1 MELINTLP
9 QPLITFTL
17 FIFGLSI
24 GSFANVCIYRLP
36 KKESVVSPVSYCT
49 ACLVPIRPL
58 DNIPII
64 SYLVLRGRCRDC
76 NNNISVIYPVIEIIT
91 ALLLLVGFFKFGLT
105 FDFLVY
111 FVLAPT
117 LVIITVVDIKHQ
129 IIPDVI
135 TLPGLALGLAAGSY
149 SIGYANSFMGFLLGC
164 GLFYL
169 LAILSNGGMGGG
181 DIKYIAAAGAFVGW
195 QKVLLIIFIGAV
207 LGTFVGLFQIG
218 FQKKTRK
225 NIIPF
230 GPLLA
235 LATLITLFHGNLLIK
250 LYMENLWGGLAEIK
264 IFI

>member
-9 QPLITFTL
+9 QPLITVTL

-91 ALLLLVGFFKFGLT
+91 ALLLLAGFFKFGLT

-129 IIPDVI
+129 IIPDII

-225 NIIPF
+225 DIIPF
-230 GPLLA
+230 GPFLSV
-235 LATLITLFHGNLLIK
+235 ATLITLFYGNLLIK
-250 LYMENLWGGLAEIK
+250 LYIDNL
-264 IFI
+264 

>member
-9 QPLITFTL
+9 QPLITVTL

-36 KKESVVSPVSYCT
+36 KKESVVSPASYCT

-91 ALLLLVGFFKFGLT
+91 ALLLLAGFFKFGLT

-129 IIPDVI
+129 IIPDII

-230 GPLLA
+230 GSLLSV
-235 LATLITLFHGNLLIK
+235 ATLITLFYGNLLIK
-250 LYMENLWGGLAEIK
+250 LYLENL
-264 IFI
+264 

>member
-9 QPLITFTL
+9 QPLITVTL

-24 GSFANVCIYRLP
+24 GSFVNVCIYRLP

-76 NNNISVIYPVIEIIT
+76 NNNISVIYPAIEIIT
-91 ALLLLVGFFKFGLT
+91 ALLLLAGFFKFGLT

-149 SIGYANSFMGFLLGC
+149 SIGYANSFMGFSLGC

-230 GPLLA
+230 GPLLSV
-235 LATLITLFHGNLLIK
+235 ATLITLFYGNLLIK
-250 LYMENLWGGLAEIK
+250 LYIDNL
-264 IFI
+264 

>member
-1 MELINTLP
+1 MEFINTLP
-9 QPLITFTL
+9 QPLITVTL

-76 NNNISVIYPVIEIIT
+76 NNNISVIYPVIETIT
-91 ALLLLVGFFKFGLT
+91 ALLLLAGFFKFGLT

-149 SIGYANSFMGFLLGC
+149 SIGYANSFLGFLLGC

-169 LAILSNGGMGGG
+169 LTILSNGGMGGG

-225 NIIPF
+225 NVIPF
-230 GPLLA
+230 GPLLSV
-235 LATLITLFHGNLLIK
+235 ATLITLFYGNLLIK
-250 LYMENLWGGLAEIK
+250 LYMENL
-264 IFI
+264 

>member
-9 QPLITFTL
+9 QPLITVTL

-91 ALLLLVGFFKFGLT
+91 ALLLLAGFFKFGLT

-129 IIPDVI
+129 IIPDII

-195 QKVLLIIFIGAV
+195 QKVLLIIFISAV

-230 GPLLA
+230 GPLLSV
-235 LATLITLFHGNLLIK
+235 ATLITLFYGNLLIK
-250 LYMENLWGGLAEIK
+250 LYIDNL
-264 IFI
+264 